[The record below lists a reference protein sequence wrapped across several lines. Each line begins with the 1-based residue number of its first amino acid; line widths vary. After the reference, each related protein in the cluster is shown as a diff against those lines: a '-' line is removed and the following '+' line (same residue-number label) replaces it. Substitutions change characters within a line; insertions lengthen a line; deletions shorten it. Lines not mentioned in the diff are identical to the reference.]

1 MLVGACE
8 HIENRVRDCY
18 DPRKDAVVSR
28 NDEYSLFQETEILI
42 PTLFGISL
50 PFQLFRMS

>member
-1 MLVGACE
+1 MLVGACQ
-8 HIENRVRDCY
+8 HIENRVHDCY

-28 NDEYSLFQETEILI
+28 NDEYSLFQETEIVI